1 MKVGIALPVT
11 KSGFY
16 DAEEVLN
23 LHLEKSLSDGF
34 VYFSTDNRI
43 SLKKVKNVDYVLL
56 VSKNFSY
63 LADLDEY
70 QNFEDKG
77 TPENAILFSPEPF
90 VEDENLHWFKIS
102 NIRQISKEDLNSF
115 AMDNKIAEAKHH
127 GVGNYVSNTGRLQV
141 FYFKQ

>member
-63 LADLDEY
+63 L
-70 QNFEDKG
+70 
-77 TPENAILFSPEPF
+77 AILFSPEPF